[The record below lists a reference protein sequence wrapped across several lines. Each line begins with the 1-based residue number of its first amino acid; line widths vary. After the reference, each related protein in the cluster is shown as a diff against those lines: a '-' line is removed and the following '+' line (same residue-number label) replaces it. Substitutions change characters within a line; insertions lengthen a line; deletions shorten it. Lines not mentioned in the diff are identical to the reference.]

1 MTKLGFGNVYESK
14 TLSKYN
20 QMIFLTIHWKKFGE
34 FISYY
39 YGKICLLHCL
49 LLALS
54 VFLSLFL
61 AIQCQK
67 QRTYGFFMCAC
78 VCENMIFPYVVSILC
93 GFAFSSSDGEV
104 VFFLN
109 IFTGFY
115 SLHCSTGIGNWD
127 DIDV

>member
-1 MTKLGFGNVYESK
+1 MTKLGFGYVYESK

-34 FISYY
+34 FMPYY

-67 QRTYGFFMCAC
+67 QRTYGFLC
-78 VCENMIFPYVVSILC
+78 VR
-93 GFAFSSSDGEV
+93 
-104 VFFLN
+104 VFVK
-109 IFTGFY
+109 I
-115 SLHCSTGIGNWD
+115 
-127 DIDV
+127 